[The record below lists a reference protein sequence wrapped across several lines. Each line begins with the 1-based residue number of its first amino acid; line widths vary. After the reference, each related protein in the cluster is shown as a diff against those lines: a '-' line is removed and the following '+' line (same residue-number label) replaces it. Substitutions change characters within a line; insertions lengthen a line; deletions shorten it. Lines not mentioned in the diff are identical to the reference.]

1 MEISRRARGGTRCR
15 RERSTEP
22 RATRARVAPWR
33 GARKWG
39 FWNTHP
45 DILRGE
51 RRGYP
56 QQGLEGPAQGH
67 AYRAHDRADDP
78 HEHHSSVARSRS
90 RTRPVWR
97 TEVSTSMR
105 QFPSRPSQYRRTLG
119 DLALGHAGCQLEMP
133 AHFCPRRQRQ
143 LGVVSLGIRRVC
155 TSNSRESP
163 KTRMGFPAVPRTRK
177 PPPNQRRRSARL
189 GRRDLGVLQPLATL
203 RGATAWAGAGHGAR
217 WEATRRRSTAAP
229 SSRGRGG
236 GVRWSRGSSSACPS
250 ARARSISAGSCG
262 RCERCRARSR
272 SSSCCTR

>member
-1 MEISRRARGGTRCR
+1 MGARRRHATGRSHRRRRPPRCTRRRTCTPGRPATWRRRAGTARRRRGACRRGAGGWSASAIATTGNPGRTRPGTMGRRASPGGSAKGGGGERAGRERGASARRGDIAARAGGARCR

-33 GARKWG
+33 VARKWG

-90 RTRPVWR
+90 RARPVWR

-119 DLALGHAGCQLEMP
+119 DLALGHAGCQLEMSSFLP
-133 AHFCPRRQRQ
+133 QQAKA
-143 LGVVSLGIRRVC
+143 IRR
-155 TSNSRESP
+155 RFLGHSP
-163 KTRMGFPAVPRTRK
+163 CMYV
-177 PPPNQRRRSARL
+177 
-189 GRRDLGVLQPLATL
+189 
-203 RGATAWAGAGHGAR
+203 
-217 WEATRRRSTAAP
+217 
-229 SSRGRGG
+229 
-236 GVRWSRGSSSACPS
+236 
-250 ARARSISAGSCG
+250 
-262 RCERCRARSR
+262 
-272 SSSCCTR
+272 